1 MSGTLS
7 GTPATHV
14 WRPSVARLLVLD
26 TFVPVPRGTITSAL
40 PPLQWP
46 SKDPGDVL
54 DYQFDISPALSGNNG
69 DAISTM
75 DVAIAPSAPGDL
87 SLRSAAAD
95 GARAV
100 LWLGGGQAGTT
111 YTVTLTVGTQAGR
124 MLSRSVLLPVV
135 ALSTTIITKSTLTTE
150 DGTPLVDENNNPL
163 LLEG

>member
-1 MSGTLS
+1 MSA
-7 GTPATHV
+7 TPATHV
-14 WRPSVARLLVLD
+14 WRPSVARLLRLD
-26 TFVPVPRGTITSAL
+26 TFIPTPRGTLANAL

-46 SKDPGDVL
+46 AKDPADIL
-54 DYQFDISPALSGNNG
+54 DYQFDIAPAVTGNCG
-69 DAISTM
+69 DAISTL
-75 DVAIAPSAPGDL
+75 DVGISPSAPGDL
-87 SLRSAAAD
+87 ALNSAAAD

-124 MLSRSVLLPVV
+124 TLSRSVLLPVL
-135 ALSTTIITKSTLTTE
+135 ALSTPVLPASTLLTE